1 MATPGLS
8 PRWSVEVVDEIGS
21 TNDELLGR
29 LAHGRASDGDV
40 LVARHQVA
48 GRGRL
53 DRSWASPPGRN
64 LLMSIVIDRPAV
76 DPALATRA
84 LGVASLLAARA
95 IVDDPSE
102 IELKWPNDLLR
113 GGHKLS
119 GVLAQLT
126 GDGIVVAGI
135 GVNVTWAPPE
145 GAALAPDVDA
155 AAGDRVDDLVGRVR
169 DRILTSLG
177 EFLDAPSPATT
188 VDEAYR
194 ANLGTIGRR
203 VRVELAD
210 RSPLIGDAVDVDQ
223 GRLVVAVDGERH
235 RVDVGDV
242 VHLRSLDPGDTG

>member
-8 PRWSVEVVDEIGS
+8 PRWSIEVVDEIGS

-29 LAHGRASDGDV
+29 LAHGRAHDGDV

-53 DRSWASPPGRN
+53 DRNWASPPGRN

-84 LGVASLLAARA
+84 LGVASLLAART

-126 GDGIVVAGI
+126 GDGVVVAGI

-155 AAGDRVDDLVGRVR
+155 TGDRVDDLVGQVR
-169 DRILTSLG
+169 DRILTSLA
-177 EFLDAPSPATT
+177 EFLDAPSPAAT

-203 VRVELAD
+203 VRVELAGG
-210 RSPLIGDAVDVDQ
+210 STLIGDAVDVDA
-223 GRLVVAVDGERH
+223 GRLIVVADGERH

-242 VHLRSLDPGDTG
+242 VHLRSIDAG